1 MEEVKQQ
8 NPSDS
13 TWENIK
19 ENSVGVAVSID
30 KFFSV
35 RTIVLW
41 LLIRFILKGTQIS
54 NEVLQGKRR
63 ISNYA
68 DYFKLASLHLHLHN
82 LLLKTHKCTN
92 DYQFNVQ
99 QVDYF
104 DILADEIL
112 QMIFDEA
119 DFFSLINLSL
129 CNKRL
134 HKILCSEEGMRM
146 KEQKFAE
153 YLVPPVFRC
162 SSSVKMLLLTMD
174 LMKELQL
181 VGLSLKDTINKYIHI
196 VEDFE
201 DRPEEYRYLKD
212 T

>member
-1 MEEVKQQ
+1 MEEVKEP

-13 TWENIK
+13 TWENK
-19 ENSVGVAVSID
+19 DSGSAALSLE
-30 KFFSV
+30 KFFLV

-41 LLIRFILKGTQIS
+41 AFIRFILKGTQIS
-54 NEVLQGKRR
+54 NEVLEGKRK
-63 ISNYA
+63 ISNFA

-82 LLLKTHKCTN
+82 LLLKTHKITN
-92 DYQFNVQ
+92 EYRFNVQ

-112 QMIFDEA
+112 QMILDEA

-134 HKILCSEEGMRM
+134 HKILCSEEGMRL

-153 YLVPPVFRC
+153 YMVPPAFRC
-162 SSSVKMLLLTMD
+162 SSSVKMLLLTID

-181 VGLSLKDTINKYIHI
+181 VDLSLKDTILRYIHI

-201 DRPEEYRYLKD
+201 ERLEEYRSLKGA
-212 T
+212 